1 MKIAIINFHYAYNY
15 GAVLQCTALKQIL
28 ENQGHTV
35 EVIDYRPFYQMQYY
49 QEYPNPFQA
58 ALVALRKKKKDNICA
73 RLFFSTKWFFHTVLN
88 YRNAG
93 DRKALRNL
101 FEPYLEKNFKQTK
114 RYNTYTELVSDPP
127 KGFDA
132 YICGSDQLWNPDV
145 TWGIDPAY
153 YLNFG
158 DEVKRIA
165 YAVSPCG
172 LDCKNNINEI
182 REAGSRLDSISL
194 REEEKRLDLLAVF
207 QNKEIFVCP
216 DPTLLLSAADYAK
229 YEEKI
234 TKRDFIAF
242 YGFDDRDNNKIL
254 MNKAIQLS
262 KASSLP
268 IIDFSLDYFSW
279 NYDKVER
286 IKVTPGEFLSYIKNG
301 KFIVTNS
308 FHGTVF
314 SIIYNRDFY
323 TLPKSGTS
331 ARMVELLVR
340 LGIEKRIIGSCVEDS
355 VELNYSSI
363 NSKLKCYAL
372 QGIEYLENNL
382 VY

>member
-1 MKIAIINFHYAYNY
+1 M
-15 GAVLQCTALKQIL
+15 
-28 ENQGHTV
+28 
-35 EVIDYRPFYQMQYY
+35 
-49 QEYPNPFQA
+49 
-58 ALVALRKKKKDNICA
+58 
-73 RLFFSTKWFFHTVLN
+73 
-88 YRNAG
+88 
-93 DRKALRNL
+93 
-101 FEPYLEKNFKQTK
+101 
-114 RYNTYTELVSDPP
+114 
-127 KGFDA
+127 
-132 YICGSDQLWNPDV
+132 
-145 TWGIDPAY
+145 
-153 YLNFG
+153 
-158 DEVKRIA
+158 
-165 YAVSPCG
+165 
-172 LDCKNNINEI
+172 
-182 REAGSRLDSISL
+182 
-194 REEEKRLDLLAVF
+194 
-207 QNKEIFVCP
+207 
-216 DPTLLLSAADYAK
+216 LLSAADYAK